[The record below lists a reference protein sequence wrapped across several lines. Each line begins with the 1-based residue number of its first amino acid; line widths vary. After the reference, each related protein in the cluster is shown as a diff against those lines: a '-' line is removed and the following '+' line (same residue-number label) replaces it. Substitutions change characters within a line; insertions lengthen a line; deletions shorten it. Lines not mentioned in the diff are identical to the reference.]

1 MSHSVP
7 LCVAKDRIDRSGIVT
22 NSILVGR
29 WITKRGLITDAWWRG
44 LFRSGP
50 VGQRSGCKSEPL
62 NHAAAPSSS

>member
-22 NSILVGR
+22 NSFLVGR

-44 LFRSGP
+44 SQSSAVRSIRTQLLLRFHVTCP
-50 VGQRSGCKSEPL
+50 VAGRP
-62 NHAAAPSSS
+62 